1 MLSPYN
7 KDISYFQLL
16 SILLQSFLSHSVF
29 AYRWTKSAIHFST
42 KNFRLLTYGRL
53 VVEKNKWFCVNVVKH
68 PQLNVW
74 AIKVKLCYIHFQYV
88 YLSNAF
94 QYHIIYFME
103 KVVHSCYKRETC
115 LVQNASCMMSRELT
129 DSRFFISVF
138 CKCDNL
144 CNI

>member
-1 MLSPYN
+1 M
-7 KDISYFQLL
+7 
-16 SILLQSFLSHSVF
+16 ILCQCGE
-29 AYRWTKSAIHFST
+29 TSAIECVGDKSET
-42 KNFRLLTYGRL
+42 LLYTI
-53 VVEKNKWFCVNVVKH
+53 H
-68 PQLNVW
+68 
-74 AIKVKLCYIHFQYV
+74 IHFQYV